1 MYLKGWVKVLFLFV
15 LVGFLFASLSFS
27 FASDDL
33 NLDSGFLSSDYEE
46 NIDWVANV
54 DVDSSSSSLEDSLNP
69 IFSEDDDSVSPVF
82 VDGDTVFND
91 VEDCVDNFMEDSR
104 DDGLDEIINPRLD
117 PLDDRVV
124 SQLEVS
130 SFSKYY
136 LNGTQLVGYL
146 KDDDGNPLADRIVS
160 VGIVGVVYNRTTDSS
175 GMFYLNINLYPN
187 NYTASISFDGDAIYA
202 PCSKNISVKVFT
214 MPTSIVASN
223 LVKYYHNGSHLYARL
238 LDVDGNP
245 LVNKTLVFK
254 INNVRYNC
262 TTNDS
267 GMLFCILILCPVR

>member
-160 VGIVGVVYNRTTDSS
+160 VGIVGVVYNADQRGAYTIFHTLSSSTYVRKSEGGSLISGGQYLVDEVVGTTTKD
-175 GMFYLNINLYPN
+175 NIKELIKI
-187 NYTASISFDGDAIYA
+187 SSFDLFSNYA
-202 PCSKNISVKVFT
+202 YKSFKNQYL
-214 MPTSIVASN
+214 SI
-223 LVKYYHNGSHLYARL
+223 
-238 LDVDGNP
+238 
-245 LVNKTLVFK
+245 
-254 INNVRYNC
+254 
-262 TTNDS
+262 
-267 GMLFCILILCPVR
+267 

>member
-124 SQLEVS
+124 SQSGKAVNILRGRLYVQRNAALQS
-130 SFSKYY
+130 
-136 LNGTQLVGYL
+136 
-146 KDDDGNPLADRIVS
+146 ADQ
-160 VGIVGVVYNRTTDSS
+160 
-175 GMFYLNINLYPN
+175 P
-187 NYTASISFDGDAIYA
+187 
-202 PCSKNISVKVFT
+202 
-214 MPTSIVASN
+214 
-223 LVKYYHNGSHLYARL
+223 
-238 LDVDGNP
+238 
-245 LVNKTLVFK
+245 
-254 INNVRYNC
+254 
-262 TTNDS
+262 
-267 GMLFCILILCPVR
+267 